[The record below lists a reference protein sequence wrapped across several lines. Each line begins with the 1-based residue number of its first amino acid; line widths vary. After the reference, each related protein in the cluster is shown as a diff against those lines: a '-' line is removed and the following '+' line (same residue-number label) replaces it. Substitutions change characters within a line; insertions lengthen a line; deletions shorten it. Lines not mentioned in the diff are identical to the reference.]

1 MKKSDIIGI
10 HGGHAKIGALGAVGI
25 INEVEY
31 DRKLKNAIIKELRKM
46 GYTAVDCTVAVAKS
60 PMECLFKITEKSR
73 KKNTTIN
80 FSLHLN
86 AGLGKGVEIYL
97 PENANEK
104 MVDNAYEFCKA
115 LNKEFGFDNRGVR
128 GCGKWYVNRHMRNC
142 YLLEIGFV
150 DSKIDVAIFKKYGT
164 CEIGKH
170 IAHLIVR
177 YFLRRF

>member
-1 MKKSDIIGI
+1 MKKSDVIGV
-10 HGGHAKIGALGAVGI
+10 HGGHAKIGATGACDLI
-25 INEVEY
+25 SEVEF

-46 GYTAVDCTVAVAKS
+46 GYTAVDCTVAVAKT

-80 FSLHLN
+80 FSVHLN
-86 AGLGKGVEIYL
+86 AGGGNGVEIYL
-97 PENANEK
+97 PENASEK
-104 MVDNAYEFCKA
+104 MVDNAYYFCKS
-115 LNKEFGFDNRGVR
+115 LSKEFDFDNRGVR

-150 DSKIDVAIFKKYGT
+150 DSKKDVCIYNKYGADV
-164 CEIGKH
+164 IGKR

-177 YFLRRF
+177 YF